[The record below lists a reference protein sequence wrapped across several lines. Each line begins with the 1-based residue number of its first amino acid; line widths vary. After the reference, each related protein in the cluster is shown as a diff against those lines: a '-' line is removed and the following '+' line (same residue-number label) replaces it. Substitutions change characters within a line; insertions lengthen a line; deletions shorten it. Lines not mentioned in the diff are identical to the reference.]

1 MKVQHLALKLPI
13 AFAVAAGA
21 LVATGSPAAA
31 ANDDHSVTTWDSYNS
46 CQAGR
51 LDFVDYGEG
60 AAGGGMNDDYF
71 VVRDTCANGDGVLA
85 RVYLN
90 DVLMGTKYNG
100 GGSGTSIIW
109 DPFQVYA
116 NDVVRMGI
124 CEANGST
131 DYGGYNCSYTTFRSI
146 DG

>member
-1 MKVQHLALKLPI
+1 MKVQHLAWKLPI
-13 AFAVAAGA
+13 AFAVAAGT

-31 ANDDHSVTTWDSYNS
+31 ANDDHYVSNWSGN

-51 LDFVDYGEG
+51 LDFVDHGEG
-60 AAGGGMNDDYF
+60 APGGGTNDDYF
-71 VVRDTCANGDGVLA
+71 VVRDTCANGDGVKA

-90 DVLMGTKYNG
+90 GVVMGSKYNG

-109 DPFQVYA
+109 DPFQVYE
-116 NDVVRMGI
+116 NDVVKMEI
-124 CEANGST
+124 CEANGPT
-131 DYGGYNCSYTTFRSI
+131 DYLGFNCNDTTFRSI